1 MSSLDQLHRLVA
13 HLQDTWPQTSKD
25 LSSIGPSPLSLLH
38 QSLFS
43 LSSSPTSTSSSR
55 SPKNR
60 TLVYSSLLSLAND
73 KLNSFPFAS
82 VPECWRRLYTETGFL
97 WAIYDLQEAGIER
110 QGDDQFW
117 EGVVARLDM
126 ILIVAGAPG
135 EGRRELIDD
144 LIELVQEV
152 HLPSPLWN
160 PPASTHRS
168 SSSSSSDQEDGS
180 SPPPSKK
187 LKLNPPSSSPSCH
200 PLLLAPN
207 PIPSLPHPPSLT
219 AYLKLHLNKPFILR
233 SYLQQT
239 CWPAL
244 DSSSPWK
251 DRDYLLSLVGRGRIV
266 PVEIGGEYTEEGWG
280 QGMIK
285 FEDFLERIEFGL
297 SEAEREKKR
306 DEERED
312 GVETRPPLYLAQH
325 ALLTQFPK
333 LRRDVLLPDYV
344 YSEPPESEA
353 EGGYR
358 RPPTE
363 DGLLINVWVGGEGRS
378 SPSHTDPYYNCY
390 TQVVG
395 SKRIFLA
402 PPHHSSSMYPF
413 SSSPSSSSP
422 PPTSP
427 TSSSETNTPS
437 SPPSATTTLMGN
449 TSRLPIFNKSN
460 TPPSQSEFPK
470 FYEEALP
477 ESLEGVLN
485 EGDMLVFPPG
495 WWHALRQEGGA
506 GWGVS
511 FWY

>member
-38 QSLFS
+38 HSLFS

-97 WAIYDLQEAGIER
+97 WAIHDLQEAGIER
-110 QGDDQFW
+110 QGDGQFW

-168 SSSSSSDQEDGS
+168 SSSSSSDQEDGF

-187 LKLNPPSSSPSCH
+187 LKLNPPSSSPSSR

-285 FEDFLERIEFGL
+285 FEDFLERIE
-297 SEAEREKKR
+297 
-306 DEERED
+306 ED

-378 SPSHTDPYYNCY
+378 SPSHT
-390 TQVVG
+390 T
-395 SKRIFLA
+395 
-402 PPHHSSSMYPF
+402 
-413 SSSPSSSSP
+413 
-422 PPTSP
+422 
-427 TSSSETNTPS
+427 
-437 SPPSATTTLMGN
+437 
-449 TSRLPIFNKSN
+449 N
-460 TPPSQSEFPK
+460 TPPSQSEYPK
-470 FYEEALP
+470 FFEEALP
-477 ESLEGVLN
+477 ESLEGLLN